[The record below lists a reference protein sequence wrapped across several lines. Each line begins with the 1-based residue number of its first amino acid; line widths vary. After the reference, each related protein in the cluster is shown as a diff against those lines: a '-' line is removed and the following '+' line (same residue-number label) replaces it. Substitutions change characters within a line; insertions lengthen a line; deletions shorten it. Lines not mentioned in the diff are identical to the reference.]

1 MNVLLIAI
9 ALIGP
14 VIGAIFA
21 THAGWSWASSQYSP
35 WVASALVGAIYAS
48 LGSIAAATLLWKAK
62 AKSPPDQTA
71 SSSSSSTSLLVL
83 VETAMKRKPLQT
95 TAALMGLGALLA
107 RKPKLAMS
115 ALSKFAASS

>member
-1 MNVLLIAI
+1 MNALLIAI

-14 VIGAIFA
+14 LIGAAFA
-21 THAGWSWASSQYSP
+21 THAGWSWASNQYSP
-35 WVASALVGAIYAS
+35 WVASALVGSIYAG
-48 LGSIAAATLLWKAK
+48 LGSIAAATLLWRAK
-62 AKSPPDQTA
+62 ASKPPAQAPSGAASPLT
-71 SSSSSSTSLLVL
+71 L

-107 RKPKLAMS
+107 RKPKLALT

>member
-1 MNVLLIAI
+1 VNVLLIAI

-14 VIGAIFA
+14 VLGAVFA
-21 THAGWSWASSQYSP
+21 THAGWSWASTQYSP
-35 WVASALVGAIYAS
+35 WVASALVGAFYAC

-62 AKSPPDQTA
+62 ASKPPAQTPTSSASPLA
-71 SSSSSSTSLLVL
+71 L

-107 RKPKLAMS
+107 RKPKLALS